1 MATYSSTQYSNYTS
15 VPANL
20 VKPNELGGR
29 QRVAYF
35 SVTTSAFASTGDTI
49 NLTTL
54 PKGARIVG
62 GRIAWAANA
71 ASTTLTVGTSASATR
86 YLGSTAVGASAGAAD
101 FANTVA
107 LNLGDELTAIT
118 VLVATPGGATWTAGT
133 SILGYV
139 EYVVD

>member
-1 MATYSSTQYSNYTS
+1 MATYSSSQYANYTAT
-15 VPANL
+15 PATL

-29 QRVAYF
+29 GRIAYF
-35 SVTTSAFASTGDTI
+35 AVTTSAFASSGDTI

-54 PKGARIVG
+54 PKGARVIA

-71 ASTTLTVGTSASATR
+71 ASTTISVGYTGAATR
-86 YLGSTAVGASAGAAD
+86 YLGATAVGASAGAAD

-107 LNLGDELTAIT
+107 LNFGDELTAIT

-139 EYVVD
+139 EYVID